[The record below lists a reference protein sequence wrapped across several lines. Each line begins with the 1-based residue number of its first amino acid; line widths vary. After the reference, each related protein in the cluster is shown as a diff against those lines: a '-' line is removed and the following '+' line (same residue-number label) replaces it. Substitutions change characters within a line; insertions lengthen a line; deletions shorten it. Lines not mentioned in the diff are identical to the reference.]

1 MSEKTVLVYS
11 SSGQRLVNTIP
22 CKAKRMLKGKKAKV
36 IGLNPFAIQLLY
48 ETKIYGAFN
57 EFLNKNN

>member
-22 CKAKRMLKGKKAKV
+22 CKANRMLKAKKAKV
-36 IGLNPFAIQLLY
+36 VSLNPFAIQLLY
-48 ETKIYGAFN
+48 ETKIYGAFD
-57 EFLNKNN
+57 EYLKKDD